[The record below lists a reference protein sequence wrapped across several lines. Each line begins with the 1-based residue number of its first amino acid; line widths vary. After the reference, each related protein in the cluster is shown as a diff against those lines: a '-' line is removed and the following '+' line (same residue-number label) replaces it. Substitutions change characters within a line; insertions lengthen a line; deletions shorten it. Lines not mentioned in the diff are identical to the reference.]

1 MWNLILHVLITAA
14 VNWATH
20 STEYVEQ
27 KKATLERNWRQR
39 LLSSPVQTACCL
51 RWVRMRWN
59 HFHTTKGTT
68 SEFPTLPRPP
78 LKRVDILVRGHV
90 RLLQSHWPKATN
102 KIQPHFLEGTRQYSK
117 DGAGP
122 QLLLQQSCKGNE
134 KACNSFV
141 NDPWWKGTLER
152 FSFASSRGL
161 SLWQLQSLRI
171 RANIYSLACV
181 VMEAAQLPIGPSLCG
196 DNFQALRPIFYWI
209 ISHVCTS
216 LMTCASSTKDV
227 FKLKL

>member
-39 LLSSPVQTACCL
+39 LLSSLVQTACCL
-51 RWVRMRWN
+51 RWVRMRLN

-78 LKRVDILVRGHV
+78 LKRVDILVRG
-90 RLLQSHWPKATN
+90 QCDCCSHTGQK
-102 KIQPHFLEGTRQYSK
+102 QLTRF
-117 DGAGP
+117 
-122 QLLLQQSCKGNE
+122 NI
-134 KACNSFV
+134 F
-141 NDPWWKGTLER
+141 WKGRDNTPKTVSGHNYCCSKVAKEMRRLATHLLMILDEKERWKGSVLHLVVGCLFDNCRVWELEPT
-152 FSFASSRGL
+152 FTHYV
-161 SLWQLQSLRI
+161 W
-171 RANIYSLACV
+171 V
-181 VMEAAQLPIGPSLCG
+181 VMEVAQLPIWSSLWG
-196 DNFQALRPIFYWI
+196 DNFQALRPLFYWI